1 MFKKVFV
8 VVTLSVFV
16 ASLSL
21 TGCSGPGESKEQG
34 KIKSQSDMGQG
45 KSKEG
50 MEEPP
55 QGTGFAD

>member
-8 VVTLSVFV
+8 VVALSAFV
-16 ASLSL
+16 ASLGF

-34 KIKSQSDMGQG
+34 AIKSQTDMGQG

>member
-8 VVTLSVFV
+8 VVTLSAFV
-16 ASLSL
+16 ASISL
-21 TGCSGPGESKEQG
+21 AGCSGPGEQKSQG
-34 KIKSQSDMGQG
+34 AIKSQSDMGQG